1 MWSLNVTVEQGHLS
15 TWARN
20 GGGAEGGGQL
30 PIRSAGQR
38 CLCEK
43 VAAELSLQHGWAEFL
58 TAEMDLRWCRQQAA
72 GSRQR

>member
-43 VAAELSLQHGWAEFL
+43 VASKLSLQHGLGRISNSRNGPEVV
-58 TAEMDLRWCRQQAA
+58 QAA